1 MRHLAA
7 QNELDLLPIA
17 VIIHRHFHAAVF
29 AQLHIMRRKTAGFQK
44 HFARRLFIGNPLSL
58 DRHADKTI
66 LGQRMRFQQRHIRLI
81 ALRPLLCLADF
92 FRILLQNL
100 IFQFELV
107 ALVIRFHQA
116 QLCDLDVQIHLFPD
130 TRVARAQCLDFGIRE
145 RGFVY
150 VIAGTD
156 GRFAGHDLADKA
168 LLVLDG
174 LPEVRIE

>member
-1 MRHLAA
+1 
-7 QNELDLLPIA
+7 
-17 VIIHRHFHAAVF
+17 
-29 AQLHIMRRKTAGFQK
+29 MRRKTAGFQK
-44 HFARRLFIGNPLSL
+44 HFARCLFIDNPLSL

-66 LGQRMRFQQRHIRLI
+66 LGQRMRFQQHHIRPI
-81 ALRPLLCLADF
+81 TLRPLLCLADF

-100 IFQFELV
+100 VFQFELV
-107 ALVIRFHQA
+107 ALIIRFHQA

-130 TRVARAQCLDFGIRE
+130 TRVARAQRLDFRIRE
-145 RGFVY
+145 RGFVHI
-150 VIAGTD
+150 VAGTD